1 MGTVS
6 LAGARDLVAPAAV
19 LAVMVLLDYLLPPR
33 MNIVGAFEVPVF
45 VACVLARPPWTA
57 LLAAAASVMAAVSAV
72 WNQNLGVADWWIRLA
87 TTAALGAIAVLLS
100 MVRVRREEA
109 LRRITFIAEYVERA
123 ILRPLP
129 RSLRSIRLATGYR
142 SATSEALIGGDLY
155 EVLDTPHGVRVI
167 IGDVRGKGIEAVHLT
182 LTVLAAF
189 RRAAVVETSLADV
202 ARSLDASVTTVAT
215 DEDFVTAVLGE
226 FHDDRTTSWVNCG
239 HHPPLLLSS
248 TGKGRALDIGEPQP
262 PLGLHPA
269 ARVATTT
276 WSKGDRI
283 LLYTDGLVET
293 RDLRGE
299 FFPLSRA
306 AEGLREGEPE
316 EALRDLLAHL
326 DRHAGGHL
334 SDDVAVVLAECP
346 STREGCAD
354 SPPLLRPSQG
364 AGTPNGG

>member
-1 MGTVS
+1 
-6 LAGARDLVAPAAV
+6 LVVPAAV
-19 LAVMVLLDYLLPPR
+19 LAAMVLLDILLPPR
-33 MNIVGAFEVPVF
+33 ANLVGAFEVPVF

-57 LLAAAASVMAAVSAV
+57 MLAAVALVMAAVSAV
-72 WNQNLGVADWWIRLA
+72 WNQNLGAADWWIRLA
-87 TTAALGAIAVLLS
+87 TTATLGAIAVLLS
-100 MVRVRREEA
+100 VVRVKREEA
-109 LRRITFIAEYVERA
+109 LRRMTFIAEYVERA

-142 SATSEALIGGDLY
+142 SATSEALVGGDLY
-155 EVLDTPHGVRVI
+155 EVLDTPHGVRI
-167 IGDVRGKGIEAVHLT
+167 IVGDVRGKGIEAVHLT

-189 RRAAVVETSLADV
+189 RRAAFAEVSLADV